1 MDIAAVQAN
10 LDIIWILIA
19 AAFVML
25 MQAGFTALESGVT
38 RAKNSINVAMKN
50 ITDFIVSI
58 LIFFAIGYALMFG
71 ESVNGWF
78 GSTGFALS
86 GLDEPMDYASF
97 VFQAAFAG
105 TAATIISGAVAERM
119 RFASYIF
126 ISVIVTAFIYPVSGH
141 WIWAEGGWLADK
153 QMVDFAGSTV
163 VHSLGGWVGL
173 AGALVLGPRLGRFDD
188 NHKPKKIHGHNLVL
202 AVVGVLILWFGW
214 FGFNGG
220 STLAGDV
227 SVAKIIANTMLAAS
241 AGGVCCFF
249 TCMMMTG
256 GEVHIEKLLN
266 GIIGGLVAITAGC
279 AVVEPFGA
287 VGIGIL
293 AGIIVYF
300 AEDFLLRVIKIDDP
314 VNVVAAHGIAGAW
327 GTLALALFAPVEN
340 LPLKDTWAQFAVQLQ
355 GVLAVF
361 FWGFTSG
368 LILFYC
374 LKSFNFLRVSPDA
387 EKVGLNIHEHG
398 ASSGLLDTMQTMNS
412 FIAAYHGT
420 GQSDLTKRVEVEFGT
435 EAGDV
440 ANLFNQFIDSFHETI
455 KEIKSG
461 TKDVTQ
467 SAQLLRT
474 TAAEMDEDAKT
485 QQTNMSAI
493 STAINEMTLTVKDV
507 ASNTANAAQATEHA
521 TTEINHVR
529 QTMHDAIDSIHT
541 LSSKITDSH
550 QTIEAL
556 QKNSLSISSIVDT
569 IRGISEQTNLLALNA
584 AIEAARAGEAGRG
597 FAVVADEVRNLS
609 SKTQQST
616 TEIQVMI
623 EQLQAGTTRAT
634 EAMESSRSEA
644 EKTVT
649 MATATQ
655 QSLDQ
660 VSSIVYDIESMTQ
673 GIASATEQQSV
684 SSDEIRNNM
693 EQIEEIATN
702 AMTRAHNANQSSSLL
717 SNLADKLN
725 HLVSGM
731 KVEGDESI
739 V

>member
-78 GSTGFALS
+78 GSTGFSLS

-153 QMVDFAGSTV
+153 QMVDFSGSTV